1 MADLSTCS
9 VPVQVEEGD
18 NEGGQW
24 LEKCRF
30 SRAFKVNS
38 GSSRVQHGINDIG
51 QSGSASQKLP
61 PRSR

>member
-1 MADLSTCS
+1 MKGVSGWKKADS
-9 VPVQVEEGD
+9 VDPAYG
-18 NEGGQW
+18 
-24 LEKCRF
+24 
-30 SRAFKVNS
+30 RALKVNS